1 MKKIILFLAIFGCLY
16 TPSVSAQNTAAEAP
30 KVVSTKAHKLIF
42 QLTSNDT
49 LVHKAMLKQIV
60 NALNAAP
67 NSKIEVVCHNNGIEM
82 ITSVKTKVAK
92 NIADLKA
99 KGVIFAACENTMRDR
114 KLEKT
119 DMVSEAIFV
128 PSGIIEIVL
137 KQEKRWSYFKA
148 GF

>member
-1 MKKIILFLAIFGCLY
+1 MKKLIVFIALNCLLGD
-16 TPSVSAQNTAAEAP
+16 PSVSAQKIGSEP
-30 KVVSTKAHKLIF
+30 SKVVSTKAHKLIF

-49 LVHKAMLKQIV
+49 LVHKALLKQIV

-67 NSKIEVVCHNNGIEM
+67 NSKIEVVCHNNGIE
-82 ITSVKTKVAK
+82 ILTIAKTNMAQQ
-92 NIADLKA
+92 IGDLKA
-99 KGVIFAACENTMRDR
+99 KGVVFAACENTMRDR

-119 DMVSEAIFV
+119 DILPEAIFV

-137 KQEKRWSYFKA
+137 KQEKRWAYFKA

>member
-1 MKKIILFLAIFGCLY
+1 MKKFILFLAIFGCLY
-16 TPSVSAQNTAAEAP
+16 TPSVSAQNTATEAP

-49 LVHKAMLKQIV
+49 LVHKALLKQIV

-82 ITSVKTKVAK
+82 ITSAKTKVAK

-119 DMVSEAIFV
+119 DIVSEAIFV

-137 KQEKRWSYFKA
+137 KQEKKWSYFKA

>member
-1 MKKIILFLAIFGCLY
+1 MKKIILFLAIFGCPY
-16 TPSVSAQNTAAEAP
+16 TPSVSAQNTATEAP

-49 LVHKAMLKQIV
+49 LVHKALLKQIV

-82 ITSVKTKVAK
+82 VTSAKTKEAK

-99 KGVIFAACENTMRDR
+99 KGVTFAACENTMRDR

-119 DMVSEAIFV
+119 DIVSEAIFV

-137 KQEKRWSYFKA
+137 KQEKKWSYFKA

>member
-1 MKKIILFLAIFGCLY
+1 MTKIILFLAFLGCIY
-16 TPSVSAQNTAAEAP
+16 TPSVLAQNAATEAP

-49 LVHKAMLKQIV
+49 LVHKALLKQIV

-82 ITSVKTKVAK
+82 LTIAKTKVAK
-92 NIADLKA
+92 GIADLKT
-99 KGVIFAACENTMRDR
+99 KGVVFAACENTMRDR
-114 KLEKT
+114 KMEKT
-119 DMVSEAIFV
+119 DIISEAIFV